1 MSTLQASTLP
11 SHVPPEMVRHYDIYE
26 RLKGDGDFQGWFA
39 SLHDKGYPDLF
50 WTTANGGHWVVA
62 SGAMLNDVLTN
73 PEIFSSRVGIVPVER
88 QMATPP
94 FPISLDPPDH
104 TKYRAVLNGAFS
116 PRVVTPLGEQAGVL
130 TRQLIDGFY
139 ARGGCEFM
147 EDVSRILPIS
157 IFMRM
162 VGVPDTDRQMLL
174 ELVDEMIRPTQ
185 VDSNAANLG
194 LTEYARR
201 TVRERR
207 ANPGDDLLS
216 RLCQAEVDGEKLSE
230 DQLTGMTILLLLGGL
245 DTVAS
250 VLGFTMNY
258 LARHPDRRRELTA
271 NPELIPKAVEELLRR
286 FPVSS
291 LGRIVTRDTEFHGVQ
306 LKKDDMVI
314 TPTMSHGMDAREFVN
329 PTEVDFNR
337 KVVFHGTFGNG
348 PHRCLGSM
356 LARVELRAFLQEW
369 LARIP
374 DFRIVQGSELVVDT
388 GMVVALHRLPLVWD
402 VAGESVQ

>member
-1 MSTLQASTLP
+1 MNSP
-11 SHVPPEMVRHYDIYE
+11 RPPHVPEALVRHYDIYE
-26 RLKGDGDFQGWFA
+26 RLTGDGDFQGWFA
-39 SLHDKGYPDLF
+39 GLHDRGYPDFF
-50 WTTANGGHWVVA
+50 WTTANGGHWVVTR
-62 SGAMLNDVLTN
+62 GAILNDVLTN
-73 PEIFSSRVGIVPVER
+73 PEVFSSRVAIVPVER

-94 FPISLDPPDH
+94 FPISLDPPEH

-116 PRVVTPLGEQAGVL
+116 PRVVTPLGEQAGIL

-147 EDVSRILPIS
+147 EEVSRILPIS

-162 VGVPDTDRQMLL
+162 VGVPDSDREMLL

-194 LTEYARR
+194 LTDYARR

-207 ANPGDDLLS
+207 ANPGEDLLS

-250 VLGFTMNY
+250 VLGFTMNH
-258 LARHPDRRRELTA
+258 LARHPDRRRELA
-271 NPELIPKAVEELLRR
+271 NNPDLIPRAVEELLRR

-314 TPTMSHGMDAREFVN
+314 TPTMAHGMDDREFAD
-329 PTEVDFNR
+329 PTAVDFHR

-374 DFRIVQGSELVVDT
+374 DFRVEPGAELVVDT
-388 GMVVALHRLPLVWD
+388 GMVVALHRLPLAWD
-402 VAGESVQ
+402 VAGEPAP